1 MPQQNVQLTSD
12 SLEVRTRSVPTDGAI
27 LVASFPVLRIIVRPD
42 GQKVIC
48 FPPAAAEALQ
58 AYLVAK
64 QQIDMLLERA

>member
-1 MPQQNVQLTSD
+1 VLNQKVPLTSD
-12 SLEVRTRSVPTDGAI
+12 NLEVRTRSAPTAAAI
-27 LVASFPVLRIIVRPD
+27 LVAGFPVLRIIARPD

-48 FPPAAAEALQ
+48 FSPAAAETLQ